1 MDLNKNKILCSTGT
15 IIGRLNDFDYTLTPE
30 YAKSIDSDGYEFMM
44 EPFWN
49 EEEKVDAIV
58 SYLLPFGINF
68 ETLHMDK
75 YIGDMISRDGPGD
88 LEEARRIFE
97 LDCKAAKKLGA
108 GLLVL
113 HLWGGP
119 SSDKNIGKNIK
130 VYADLLETAGK
141 YDLELSVEN
150 VVCNTYNALVHME
163 KLYETYKS
171 AMKFTIDVRHAEFH
185 KMVKATCEAR
195 FLWDN
200 GLVPH
205 FHIADY
211 KGAYMDWS
219 KLRPVLPPGE
229 GEIDFLYLSDFLKKT
244 GYKGSFTLEA
254 SGAMKE
260 TGMDFE
266 KLNKCLDF
274 IRALVKRQEGSKTK

>member
-1 MDLNKNKILCSTGT
+1 MNRNENKILCSTGT
-15 IIGRLNDFDYTLTPE
+15 IIGRLNDFDYTLIPK
-30 YAKSIDSDGYEFMM
+30 YAESIDCDGYEFMT

-49 EEEKVDAIV
+49 DEEKTDKIA
-58 SYLLPFGINF
+58 SFLAPFRINF

-75 YIGDMISRDGPGD
+75 YIGDKISQNNPGD
-88 LEEARRIFE
+88 MEEARRIFE
-97 LDCKAAKKLGA
+97 LDCRLAASLGA
-108 GLLVL
+108 KLLVL
-113 HLWGGP
+113 HLWGGHA
-119 SSDKNIGKNIK
+119 SDKNMGENIK
-130 VYADLLETAGK
+130 AYAGLLETAGK
-141 YDLELSVEN
+141 YNLTLTVEN
-150 VVCNTYNALVHME
+150 VVCNTYNALAHME

-211 KGAYMDWS
+211 KGGYMDWS

-229 GEIDFLYLSDFLKKT
+229 GEIDFSHLSGFLKRT
-244 GYKGSFTLEA
+244 NYKGSFTLEA

-266 KLNKCLDF
+266 KLNRCLEF
-274 IRALVKRQEGSKTK
+274 IRALLN